1 MCTTLKAKSSKTI
14 CKSLYILL
22 FATGLIPG
30 ILPIPVVARP
40 KIFLVK
46 ESVKFYIYRLKIQTM
61 NKILFVFVIFL
72 LSSCVSMKK
81 YNQMAGNYQDCEKTV
96 QTLKD
101 QNQALSVQNTELQ
114 SKIDKQLKDNQE
126 LSGKLDETNKK
137 LENLSL
143 NNQRLNQTNSDLE
156 EQLKSLKVGSSAE
169 ITRLLDKLQ
178 QTQADLQKREDI
190 LKSAQNELEQRSLKM
205 KELEAALQQKDEA
218 VKQLRQKVMDALV
231 GFNNKGLTIQEK
243 NGKVYVSLDEQLLFK
258 TGQWEVDPKGQQAL
272 SNLAEVLGQ
281 NPDINVLVEG
291 HTDNVLMR
299 GSGEVKDNWDLSVMR
314 ATAVTRILLKNKAIE
329 PKRITSAGRGEFF
342 PIDNANTPE
351 ARKKNRRTEIILT
364 PRLDEIFRILEN
376 N

>member
-1 MCTTLKAKSSKTI
+1 
-14 CKSLYILL
+14 
-22 FATGLIPG
+22 
-30 ILPIPVVARP
+30 
-40 KIFLVK
+40 
-46 ESVKFYIYRLKIQTM
+46 M
-61 NKILFVFVIFL
+61 NKILIVFVIFL

-81 YNQMAGNYQDCEKTV
+81 YNQMAANYQDCEKTV

-101 QNQALSVQNTELQ
+101 QNQSLSIQNTELQ

-126 LSGKLDETNKK
+126 LSGKMDETNKN
-137 LENLSL
+137 LESLSL
-143 NNQRLNQTNSDLE
+143 NNQRLNQTNTELE
-156 EQLKSLKVGSSAE
+156 AQLKSLKAGSSVE
-169 ITRLLDKLQ
+169 IARLLDKLL

-190 LKSAQNELEQRSLKM
+190 LKSAQNELEQRSLRM
-205 KELEAALQQKDEA
+205 KDLETALQQKDEA

-258 TGQWEVDPKGQQAL
+258 TGKWEVDPKGQQAL

-281 NPDINVLVEG
+281 NPDINVMVEG
-291 HTDNVLMR
+291 HTDNVPMR

-342 PIDNANTPE
+342 PIDEANTPE

-364 PRLDEIFRILEN
+364 PRLDEIFKILESN
-376 N
+376 